1 VRTGITQMGVVMSK
15 ALNAMTTQYR
25 GVLILGICCELQI
38 YWGERVLMWC
48 SRKRMAIATR

>member
-1 VRTGITQMGVVMSK
+1 MGVVMSK

-25 GVLILGICCELQI
+25 GVLILGICCELQF

-48 SRKRMAIATR
+48 SRERMAIATQ